1 MSSDEFKELS
11 RSFQEDNKENLK
23 MYRKKERN
31 KEAAKKCRKRKLD
44 EIKNFVKKKDESKKN
59 IERE

>member
-11 RSFQEDNKENLK
+11 RSFQEDKKEKLK

-31 KEAAKKCRKRKLD
+31 NEAAKKCRKRKLD
-44 EIKNFVKKKDESKKN
+44 EIKNL
-59 IERE
+59 